1 MSHKHSKGLPNCQNC
16 HHPLDEMDKF
26 CPNCGQHNTDG
37 HVTLH
42 DLWHELSHY
51 FTHVD
56 NKIFI
61 TIRDLFVPGRLTE
74 HFFKGHRKRYIH
86 PINLFF
92 LVAIILPWIM
102 GQAFK
107 DNNKKAGIA
116 SGFIKEKELY
126 RNDLLFEM
134 DSILKT
140 DNAQFPKEVKIALDT
155 FLLQNYHRSNNGSS
169 QEDSTERG
177 FTIQFYVTLDKLQ
190 NARNAIKLL
199 NDTLQIDKAPTSN
212 TILIRQRLT
221 EYENWIS
228 RLKYDSITSLTKVAQ
243 FQHKSIPEAQS
254 GVKAG
259 LIGYNFGKSM
269 ALKGK
274 EIKTLTLDSI
284 MNYPVDYDLA
294 KIRRDSLHK
303 VIQRDS
309 LNVGI
314 LTGKKTNI
322 DELDLINLSNEEI
335 FDKYNITGFWN
346 KLGVKQ
352 IKKFG
357 KQGFKAVFDTYANKS
372 VWISIVTLFP
382 SAWFLLFMY
391 RRQNR
396 LYVEHLVFLIH
407 FSTLG
412 FILSTVM
419 LLNPVWGMI
428 LSIMLSLIALA
439 MGIKRFYQ
447 QSWGKTI
454 LKTSI
459 FYIMNSIFSIIISLI
474 GFTLSIVFS

>member
-1 MSHKHSKGLPNCQNC
+1 
-16 HHPLDEMDKF
+16 
-26 CPNCGQHNTDG
+26 
-37 HVTLH
+37 
-42 DLWHELSHY
+42 
-51 FTHVD
+51 
-56 NKIFI
+56 
-61 TIRDLFVPGRLTE
+61 
-74 HFFKGHRKRYIH
+74 
-86 PINLFF
+86 
-92 LVAIILPWIM
+92 
-102 GQAFK
+102 
-107 DNNKKAGIA
+107 
-116 SGFIKEKELY
+116 
-126 RNDLLFEM
+126 
-134 DSILKT
+134 
-140 DNAQFPKEVKIALDT
+140 
-155 FLLQNYHRSNNGSS
+155 
-169 QEDSTERG
+169 
-177 FTIQFYVTLDKLQ
+177 
-190 NARNAIKLL
+190 
-199 NDTLQIDKAPTSN
+199 
-212 TILIRQRLT
+212 
-221 EYENWIS
+221 
-228 RLKYDSITSLTKVAQ
+228 
-243 FQHKSIPEAQS
+243 
-254 GVKAG
+254 
-259 LIGYNFGKSM
+259 M